1 MVLANAMNAY
11 VKHRRAVA
19 LAAAARQAQTVQ
31 PSEWSY
37 QAPSQPQT
45 VQPSE
50 WGYPAPSQ
58 PQTVQPSEW
67 GYQAPSQP
75 PHELRRESRRLRRS
89 ASYDAK
95 PLRCL
100 PAELRAKVAEIID
113 ACGTQVLRTFTP
125 GALIAGTQHLSEHA
139 FCRAADLAG
148 NPACI
153 YAHLRGFRGGV
164 STDYGRMRHVH
175 VSWHPGGWEQG
186 VRFVHGGGYRT
197 TRVAAAALFR

>member
-1 MVLANAMNAY
+1 MVLANAANAY

-19 LAAAARQAQTVQ
+19 AAARQADIVK
-31 PSEWSY
+31 PSGWSY
-37 QAPSQPQT
+37 QAPSEPLDR
-45 VQPSE
+45 
-50 WGYPAPSQ
+50 GYQAPTR
-58 PQTVQPSEW
+58 PLGW

-75 PHELRRESRRLRRS
+75 SHEMRYESHRLRHS

-100 PAELRAKVAEIID
+100 PAELRAKVAEIVD
-113 ACGTQVLRTFTP
+113 ACGTHVLRTFTP
-125 GALIAGTQHLSEHA
+125 GAVIAGTQHLSEHA

-186 VRFVHGGGYRT
+186 VRFAHGGGYRT
-197 TRVAAAALFR
+197 TRVAAMLPR